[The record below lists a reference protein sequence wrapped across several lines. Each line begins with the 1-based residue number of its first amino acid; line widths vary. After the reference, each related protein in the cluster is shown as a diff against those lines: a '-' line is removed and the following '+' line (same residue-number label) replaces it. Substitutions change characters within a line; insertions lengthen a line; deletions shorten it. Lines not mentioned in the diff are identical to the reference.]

1 MLAVAEMYIKGVST
15 REVEAVMKEFGIE
28 SLSSSQV
35 SRATKL
41 LDEELNAWRNRP
53 LGEIK
58 YLIIDARYEKVRQ
71 GGVVRDCA
79 VFSAIGV
86 GPDERRRV
94 LGVSVA
100 LSEAEVHWR
109 EFFEGLVARGM
120 RRRKRRK
127 FSRRAPR

>member
-1 MLAVAEMYIKGVST
+1 M
-15 REVEAVMKEFGIE
+15 
-28 SLSSSQV
+28 
-35 SRATKL
+35 
-41 LDEELNAWRNRP
+41 DNRP

-58 YLIIDARYEKVRQ
+58 YLIIDARYEKDRQ

-109 EFFEGLVARGM
+109 EFFEGLPLPCHFRLPTGILRM
-120 RRRKRRK
+120 
-127 FSRRAPR
+127 